1 MPKVLIQ
8 STASLLVCIQGVE
21 ERDLMLVHMEDALLL
36 LVLLLA
42 EDLEDGRG
50 HQAHLTVL
58 TDEREICGLRSDRI
72 ENLEQFGTG
81 VGGEPI

>member
-8 STASLLVCIQGVE
+8 STAALLVRIQGVE

-42 EDLEDGRG
+42 KDLEDGRG
-50 HQAHLTVL
+50 HQAHLAVL
-58 TDEREICGLRSDRI
+58 TDEREICGLGRTGLRI
-72 ENLEQFGTG
+72 FNL
-81 VGGEPI
+81 